1 MSYDIVFLP
10 ESARDD
16 WAGAMD
22 NLEMHAMM
30 DAAPSDEDVASWDR
44 LGDALTADGVA
55 FDRIDA
61 DEERTYTLV
70 HPTIEISLRPGDV
83 RIAVPYQADLIDELD
98 EALPRI
104 VHLTEDAT
112 GRVAYDPQSDRAFF
126 SPENH
131 PRDVI
136 QSVCELLAERET
148 AGDTRAERRGVLRR
162 FFGRHH
168 HHD

>member
-1 MSYDIVFLP
+1 MSYDIVFLS
-10 ESARDD
+10 ESARED

-30 DAAPSDEDVASWDR
+30 GAAPSDEDIAAWDR
-44 LGDALTADGVA
+44 LGEVLTANGVA
-55 FDRIDA
+55 FDRVDA
-61 DEERTYTLV
+61 DEERTYTV
-70 HPTIEISLRPGDV
+70 VSPTIEISLRPGDV
-83 RIAVPYQADLIDELD
+83 RISVPYQADLIDELD

-112 GRVAYDPQSDRAFF
+112 GRVAYDPQSDQVFF

-131 PRDVI
+131 PKEVI
-136 QSVCELLAERET
+136 QSVCELLAEREMT
-148 AGDTRAERRGVLRR
+148 GATRAERRGVLRR

-168 HHD
+168 D

>member
-10 ESARDD
+10 GSARDD

-30 DAAPSDEDVASWDR
+30 DAAPSDDDIAAWDR
-44 LGDALTADGVA
+44 LGETLTTNGVA
-55 FDRIDA
+55 FDRVDA
-61 DEERTYTLV
+61 DEERTYTVL
-70 HPTIEISLRPGDV
+70 HPTIEIVLRAGDV

-112 GRVAYDPQSDRAFF
+112 GLIAYDPQSDRVFF

-131 PRDVI
+131 PREVI
-136 QSVCELLAERET
+136 QSVCDLLAEREL
-148 AGDTRAERRGVLRR
+148 AGATRTERRGVLRR
-162 FFGRHH
+162 FFHRH
-168 HHD
+168 D